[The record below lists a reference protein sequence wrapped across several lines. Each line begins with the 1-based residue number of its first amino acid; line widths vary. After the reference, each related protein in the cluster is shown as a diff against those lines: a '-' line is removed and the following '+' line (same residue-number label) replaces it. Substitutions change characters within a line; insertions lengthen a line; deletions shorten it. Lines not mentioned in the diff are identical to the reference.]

1 MDTFLLALR
10 VVVSLGVVIGAIWFV
25 QRRVSRSGGGS
36 GARAKRAGKPMSVI
50 ARQNLGPKAS
60 VAVVEFG
67 GKRFLLGVTE
77 HGIAVLDDAEA
88 EAPEAV
94 TFTGQEAVA
103 EPESAAIAASVA
115 PAESVAPARVAPVA
129 VTRRAASKQN
139 SRDFAQALGQASHDA
154 PAEPVVATAVVAT
167 AAVASAAVPTTARPA
182 ASATA
187 PRLAAVRLAK
197 PENFNGMFPAGS
209 SKAAGSILSAATW
222 KQAWIAVRGRN

>member
-88 EAPEAV
+88 EAPETV
-94 TFTGQEAVA
+94 TVTGQEAVA
-103 EPESAAIAASVA
+103 EPESAAIAA
-115 PAESVAPARVAPVA
+115 SVAPARVAPVA

-167 AAVASAAVPTTARPA
+167 AAVASAAVPTTGRPA